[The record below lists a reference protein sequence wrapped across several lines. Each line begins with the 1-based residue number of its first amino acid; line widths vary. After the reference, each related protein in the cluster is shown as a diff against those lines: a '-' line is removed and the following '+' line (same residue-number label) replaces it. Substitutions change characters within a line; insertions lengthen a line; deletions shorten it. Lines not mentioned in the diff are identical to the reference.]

1 MRKKI
6 FALASSLD
14 ARCWLSK
21 SSDPFSCSKQ
31 YYMLCVSPL
40 SFHIEILLYQH
51 GRSALDTSRIL
62 FLLASTQGV
71 SCRLVMNHLIYV
83 YVLSHPPP
91 PPPPPPPHIYVSKC
105 MYVYVHI
112 SLFLPECA
120 CTTIID
126 ISPRIFSLMYC
137 CCVSIIIVICICHPG
152 AMIWL
157 INLFLFLFLFNKGR
171 SPYNGSLS
179 DVSFYIDSQISV
191 HRKFK
196 K

>member
-21 SSDPFSCSKQ
+21 SSDPFPCSKQ
-31 YYMLCVSPL
+31 Y
-40 SFHIEILLYQH
+40 SFHIKILLYQH
-51 GRSALDTSRIL
+51 GRSALDTSRTL

-71 SCRLVMNHLIYV
+71 SCRLVMNHLIYM
-83 YVLSHPPP
+83 YMFSLIPLI
-91 PPPPPPPHIYVSKC
+91 IYVSKC

-126 ISPRIFSLMYC
+126 ISPRIFRLIYC
-137 CCVSIIIVICICHPG
+137 CCVSIIIVICIVVVYQ
-152 AMIWL
+152 
-157 INLFLFLFLFNKGR
+157 
-171 SPYNGSLS
+171 S
-179 DVSFYIDSQISV
+179 
-191 HRKFK
+191 
-196 K
+196 